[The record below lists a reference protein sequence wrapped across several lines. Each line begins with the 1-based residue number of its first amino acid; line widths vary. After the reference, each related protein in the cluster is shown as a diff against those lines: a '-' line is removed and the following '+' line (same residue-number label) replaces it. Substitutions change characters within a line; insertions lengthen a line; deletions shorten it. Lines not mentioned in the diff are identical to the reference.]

1 MGERE
6 LTVEINGVSRVHR
19 GYTHLFPSFFKRWL
33 HLSGAIGR
41 NCERIHPA
49 IGRCIPA
56 DLSAALSPPATGLRY
71 RWSFPIFYTGAGDLS
86 ARSATLAHHHRL
98 QLSATGPLPVGQRL
112 ETDSAL
118 PRFIALRRRFTPRF
132 VYCPSRRRTRLR
144 TRSAAILLVPN
155 TALSRCFV
163 WKEEDSKVTDVKF
176 RREIRI
182 KGDFSNLGGR
192 KGGWELYNLIEWTVT
207 MFLRSRGCLS
217 GVWPVKNEG
226 VNEGWISD
234 WISLPRSNNFGIIF
248 EGRIMAIYRSLGKLG
263 NNAAQSM
270 MISMITTVP
279 GCTFRTDP
287 EFRIT
292 A

>member
-1 MGERE
+1 M
-6 LTVEINGVSRVHR
+6 
-19 GYTHLFPSFFKRWL
+19 
-33 HLSGAIGR
+33 
-41 NCERIHPA
+41 
-49 IGRCIPA
+49 
-56 DLSAALSPPATGLRY
+56 
-71 RWSFPIFYTGAGDLS
+71 
-86 ARSATLAHHHRL
+86 
-98 QLSATGPLPVGQRL
+98 GQRL

-144 TRSAAILLVPN
+144 TRSSSILLVPN

-182 KGDFSNLGGR
+182 KGDFSNLEGR

-248 EGRIMAIYRSLGKLG
+248 EGRITAIYRSLGKLG
-263 NNAAQSM
+263 NNAARSM
-270 MISMITTVP
+270 MISTITTVP

>member
-19 GYTHLFPSFFKRWL
+19 EYTHLFPSFFKRWL

-86 ARSATLAHHHRL
+86 ARSATLAHHL

-144 TRSAAILLVPN
+144 TRS
-155 TALSRCFV
+155 S
-163 WKEEDSKVTDVKF
+163 S
-176 RREIRI
+176 
-182 KGDFSNLGGR
+182 
-192 KGGWELYNLIEWTVT
+192 
-207 MFLRSRGCLS
+207 
-217 GVWPVKNEG
+217 
-226 VNEGWISD
+226 
-234 WISLPRSNNFGIIF
+234 PRSSSSRIRLFPAVSS
-248 EGRIMAIYRSLGKLG
+248 GRRKMARWR
-263 NNAAQSM
+263 M
-270 MISMITTVP
+270 
-279 GCTFRTDP
+279 
-287 EFRIT
+287 
-292 A
+292 

>member
-1 MGERE
+1 MAPPF
-6 LTVEINGVSRVHR
+6 R
-19 GYTHLFPSFFKRWL
+19 GYWTELRADPPGDRQVHPGWF
-33 HLSGAIGR
+33 IGR
-41 NCERIHPA
+41 LIASGYGPSIPVIVSYILHRRRWF
-49 IGRCIPA
+49 IGPFRDARPPPPPPIISDRP
-56 DLSAALSPPATGLRY
+56 SPGGPEIRNRFRAPPFY
-71 RWSFPIFYTGAGDLS
+71 RPPPTIYPPLC
-86 ARSATLAHHHRL
+86 L
-98 QLSATGPLPVGQRL
+98 LPVPQEDAAPNSIL
-112 ETDSAL
+112 L
-118 PRFIALRRRFTPRF
+118 
-132 VYCPSRRRTRLR
+132 
-144 TRSAAILLVPN
+144 AAILLVPN

-182 KGDFSNLGGR
+182 KGDFSNLEGR

-217 GVWPVKNEG
+217 GVWPVKNER

-263 NNAAQSM
+263 NNAARSM
-270 MISMITTVP
+270 MISTITTVP